1 MEPLMEKPID
11 DLQRHAYWFLLLI
24 PLVIAGFYKTYFA
37 VFFEPTKAVIHF
49 HFTVMA
55 LFVAMLIAQPFLI
68 RYQKL
73 RWHRILGKISY
84 VLVPLV
90 LLSGY
95 LMIRFSYFRF
105 LNDMN
110 SKIQQGTVQLT
121 GKEILRE
128 AAATQAIAFVYLGLL
143 FLFYILAIYN
153 RRNTHVHS
161 RYMLAT
167 ALTMLGPTVD
177 RIIFFN
183 TGLEKLAGFIR
194 IETIAFLI
202 ADIILAT
209 LLVMDYKNKRSTKA
223 LWICLIVFVTVQLMY
238 FTLRKTSGWERFVSF
253 VL

>member
-1 MEPLMEKPID
+1 MEKTID
-11 DLQRHAYWFLLLI
+11 GLERHAYWFLLLI
-24 PLVIAGFYKTYFA
+24 PLVIAGFYKTYFS
-37 VFFEPTKAVIHF
+37 VFFEPTKSVIHF
-49 HFTVMA
+49 HFTLMA
-55 LFVAMLIAQPFLI
+55 LFVAMLIIQPLLI

-95 LMIRFSYFRF
+95 LMIRFSYFRS

-128 AAATQAIAFVYLGLL
+128 AAAIQAIAFLYFGLL
-143 FLFYILAIYN
+143 LLFYSLAIYN

-177 RIIFFN
+177 RIIYFN
-183 TGLEKLAGFIR
+183 TGLEKIAGFIR
-194 IETIAFLI
+194 IETVSFLI
-202 ADIILAT
+202 ADIILAA

-223 LWICLIVFVTVQLMY
+223 LWVCLIVFVTVQLMY
-238 FTLRKTSGWERFVSF
+238 FTLRRTSGWEWFVSF
-253 VL
+253 VM